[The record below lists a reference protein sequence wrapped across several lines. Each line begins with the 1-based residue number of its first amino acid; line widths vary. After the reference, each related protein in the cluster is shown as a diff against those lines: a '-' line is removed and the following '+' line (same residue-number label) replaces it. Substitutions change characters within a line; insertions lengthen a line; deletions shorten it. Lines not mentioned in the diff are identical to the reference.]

1 MVIMTNAA
9 GNEIGP
15 INFVKADMDL
25 GDTKDFEITISGAKW
40 DKRIKSKNRIFVPST
55 EFGGIIGGMKIDTS
69 QDSIIIKGM
78 TWRGILEKKVIK
90 PPSGEAY
97 KIVSGEVN
105 TVIRGLISEAKL
117 TGLFAVSDNDTGIS
131 VTSYQFDRYTT
142 LLAGI
147 EKLLKSVGYKMCIEY
162 IQMERGLP
170 GHVLLSAKQIKDY
183 SNLVELS
190 QDNKLNFILEETEN
204 GVNHLVCLGKGELTE
219 REVLHLYIDKNGNV
233 STTQYYKGIDEVE
246 EVYDFSSAESEELMA
261 KGTEKLLEIT
271 NKKLLQMDVEKLGI
285 EVDIGDIIGGRDYIT
300 GTSLKKPIV
309 NKIYTEENG
318 TKKLEYKLEGDE
330 N

>member
-1 MVIMTNAA
+1 MVILTDSG

-15 INFVKADMDL
+15 VKFKKIDIDL
-25 GDTKDFEITISGAKW
+25 GDTRDFELTISNAKW
-40 DKRIKSKNRIFVPST
+40 DSRLKSKNRIFVPRT
-55 EFGGIIGGMKIDTS
+55 EFGGIIGGKKIDTS
-69 QDSIIIKGM
+69 QDSVIVKGR
-78 TWRGILEKKVIK
+78 TWRGVLEKKVIK

-117 TGLFAVSDNDTGIS
+117 TGIFAVSDNNTGIS

-147 EKLLKSVGYKMCIEY
+147 EKLLKSVGYKLCIEY

-170 GHVLLSAKQIKDY
+170 GYVLLSAKQIKDY

-219 REVLHLYIDKNGNV
+219 REVIHLYIDKDGNV
-233 STTQYYKGIDEVE
+233 GTTQYYTGIDEVE
-246 EVYDFSSAESEELMA
+246 ETYDYSSAESEELLE
-261 KGTEKLLEIT
+261 KGTETLLELT
-271 NKKLLQMDVEKLGI
+271 NSKSLKMDIEKLSA
-285 EVDIGDIIGGRDYIT
+285 EVDIGDVISGRDYTT
-300 GTSLKKPIV
+300 GTSLSKPVV

-318 TKKLEYKLEGDE
+318 IRKLEYKLEGDE